1 MMLFELWGA
10 TEAPRLAWPARPLGF
25 LLLLFYLVLF
35 LYLLYRYRA
44 QFGRLSR
51 RQWLATAVLALAS
64 LTVSQLFPLSL
75 AADDQLAPL
84 GTAQNPT
91 ATLVVFGAVPF
102 LLAGLTLNP
111 AAALIVGFSSGL
123 GRALWQTHHLHD
135 PFHYAFVALLASLW
149 MQQNYTGRLHHGLRQ
164 PVVSGALSSLL
175 TLPLIA
181 LATYAYAPAVYSQL
195 NALDLAL
202 STAGSNTLTLF
213 LLLEGLLGGVVV
225 TLLAIGLQW
234 RPYQLEKRLLPTL
247 LAPHS
252 SPLAP
257 SPQSRSLNRR
267 LLDSFL
273 AFSLVLIA
281 LLLTV
286 GFRVVVDVSTGLVVS
301 QMQSDAQS
309 VSARIPDFQANRQNL
324 LLQFS
329 EDETLL
335 SNDPAEQEQT
345 LRQLYRTGTFYRRI
359 LLIDENNE
367 IVAHYPHDSE
377 AVQLTESERVAVV
390 ETLESSS
397 ASISPLRQVAG
408 DETVISMVVPI
419 VDERGRPQAAL
430 IGRVPGL
437 ALQDMIVGLQ
447 DTVGQGSGFIVDE
460 RNHIIAHPDAAS
472 LLTTW
477 TPPQDT
483 ARRLD
488 IGLNDGFG
496 AAYEGRQ
503 ANTNARELVYYQT
516 GPNHDWTAVITVP
529 YEVVLRLALDIGQPI
544 LYVLAAGMVG
554 FAFYLGYLGRTI
566 TRPIHELM
574 KASQVIA
581 AGKLDDKIRQHGDDE
596 IGQLGQSFAQMQ
608 AALKKRLEELDLLLK
623 VGQNVSAS
631 LDIQEGMPIILRG
644 AMTGTSAAG
653 VRVLVINP
661 SGRQPL
667 TFGTGP
673 ADKVMT
679 LFDRQMMNLT
689 RQQGQLILCTPEE
702 VRQTLEL
709 EAGRELP
716 IKALVAIPLSTNDR
730 FQGVFWVSYRQ
741 PHVFL
746 ETEIKLLN
754 TLASQAAVLVE
765 SARLYATA
773 EGGRRR
779 LAAVLAST
787 SDAVIV
793 TDPTERILLI
803 NPAMER
809 AFGLNGTD
817 VRGLPVVD
825 VIQSEKLVEA
835 LSNNS
840 ERTRNVEI
848 PTSNGRTLYASAST
862 IVSTDGQVLGRV
874 AVLHDITYLKEVDDM
889 KSDFVA
895 TVSHD
900 LRSPLTFM
908 RGYANMLPMVGDVS
922 PKQQEYVTKILG
934 GIEQMSNLIET
945 LLDLGRIEA
954 GVELV
959 LTQFKVEELLHSI
972 ADELAQPAQSKGIH
986 LAVKSAPGLPLLKC
1000 DQSLIRQA
1008 VSNLVNNAMKYAPNS
1023 GEVIMGGSLENGPHG
1038 PEIVICVQ
1046 DNGPGI
1052 SPQDQ
1057 VRLFEKFYRVKQRAS
1072 ITEKGSGLGLALVKS
1087 IAERHDGRAW
1097 CVSEVGRGSTFYIS
1111 LPLRPATRA

>member
-1 MMLFELWGA
+1 MLFELWGA

-25 LLLLFYLVLF
+25 LLLLVYLLLF
-35 LYLLYRYRA
+35 LYLLFYYRA
-44 QFGRLSR
+44 HFSRLTR
-51 RQWLATAVLALAS
+51 RQWLATAALALAS

-91 ATLVVFGAVPF
+91 ATLVVFGAVPY

-111 AAALIVGFSSGL
+111 AAALLVGFSSGL

-135 PFHYAFVALLASLW
+135 PFHYAFVALLAALW
-149 MQQNYTGRLHHGLRQ
+149 MQQNYSGRLHQVLRQ
-164 PVVSGALSSLL
+164 PLVSGVLSSLL
-175 TLPLIA
+175 TLPLVA
-181 LATYAYAPAVYSQL
+181 LATYAYAPAVYSYL

-202 STAGSNTLTLF
+202 STAGSQTLTLF
-213 LLLEGLLGGVVV
+213 RLLEGLLGGVVV
-225 TLLAIGLQW
+225 TLLAIGFQW
-234 RPYQLEKRLLPTL
+234 RPYQFQARILPTL
-247 LAPHS
+247 LAPHAS
-252 SPLAP
+252 RLTP
-257 SPQSRSLNRR
+257 SPHSRSLNRR
-267 LLDSFL
+267 LLDSFV

-286 GFRVVVDVSTGLVVS
+286 GFRVAIRVSTQLVVS
-301 QMQSDAQS
+301 QMASDAQS
-309 VSARIPDFQANRQNL
+309 VSARIPDFRANRQNL

-335 SNDPAEQEQT
+335 SNDPAEQEKT
-345 LRQLYRTGTFYRRI
+345 LRQLYRTGAFYRRI
-359 LLIDENNE
+359 LLIDENNQ
-367 IVAHYPHDSE
+367 IVAHYPPDSE
-377 AVQLTESERVAVV
+377 AVQLTPSEQAAVAN
-390 ETLESSS
+390 TLATS
-397 ASISPLRQVAG
+397 ASSISPMRQTAG
-408 DETVISMVVPI
+408 DETVISIVVP
-419 VDERGRPQAAL
+419 VLDRRGRPQAAL

-447 DTVGQGSGFIVDE
+447 GTVGQGSGFIVDE

-477 TPPQDT
+477 TPPEGATRLLDT
-483 ARRLD
+483 GRD
-488 IGLNDGFG
+488 DGLGV
-496 AAYEGRQ
+496 AYEGRQ

-516 GPNHDWTAVITVP
+516 GPNHEWTAVVTVP
-529 YEVVLRLALDIGQPI
+529 YEVVLRLALEIGQPI

-554 FAFYLGYLGRTI
+554 FALYLGYLGRTI
-566 TRPIHELM
+566 TKPIHKLM
-574 KASQVIA
+574 EASQGIA
-581 AGKLDDKIRQHGDDE
+581 AGELETPIQQLGDDE
-596 IGQLGQSFAQMQ
+596 IGQLGQAFAQMQ
-608 AALKKRLEELDLLLK
+608 AALKKRVDELSLLLTI
-623 VGQNVSAS
+623 GQNVSAS
-631 LDIQEGMPIILRG
+631 LDIQAGMPIILRG
-644 AMTGTSAAG
+644 AMTGTHAAG
-653 VRVLVINP
+653 VRVLVLNP
-661 SGRQPL
+661 SSRHPL
-667 TFGTGP
+667 TFGDGP
-673 ADKVMT
+673 ADKIMA
-679 LFDRQMMNLT
+679 LLDRQMMTLA
-689 RQQGQLILCTPEE
+689 RQRTQLVLNTPEE
-702 VRQTLEL
+702 IRQTLEL
-709 EAGRELP
+709 EPGRELP
-716 IKALVAIPLSTNDR
+716 IKALAALPLYTNDR

-741 PHVFL
+741 PHNFPK
-746 ETEIKLLN
+746 TELDLLK

-809 AFGLNGTD
+809 AFGLNGND

-825 VIQSEKLVEA
+825 VIPSEKLVEA

-840 ERTRNVEI
+840 ERARNVEI
-848 PTSNGRTLYASAST
+848 PANGRTLYASAST
-862 IVSTDGQVLGRV
+862 IISNDGQVLGRV

-908 RGYANMLPMVGDVS
+908 RGYANMLPMIGDLN

-934 GIEQMSNLIET
+934 GIEQMTNLIEA

-959 LTQFKVEELLHSI
+959 RTQLNVDTLLHDI

-986 LAVKSAPGLPLLKC
+986 LTVKTAPNLPAIKC
-1000 DQSLIRQA
+1000 DHSLIRQA
-1008 VSNLVNNAMKYAPNS
+1008 ITNLVNNAIKYAPNS
-1023 GEVIMGGSLENGPHG
+1023 GDVTMGASLENGPHG

-1052 SPQDQ
+1052 APQDQ
-1057 VRLFEKFYRVKQRAS
+1057 VRLFEKFYRIKQRSS

-1087 IAERHDGRAW
+1087 IAERHNGRAW
-1097 CVSEVGRGSTFYIS
+1097 CVSEVGRGSTFYIA
-1111 LPLRPATRA
+1111 LPLKS